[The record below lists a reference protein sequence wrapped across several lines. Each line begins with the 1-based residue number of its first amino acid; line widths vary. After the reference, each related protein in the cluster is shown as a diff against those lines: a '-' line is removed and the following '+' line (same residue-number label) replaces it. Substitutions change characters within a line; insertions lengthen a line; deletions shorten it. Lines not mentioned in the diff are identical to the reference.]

1 MKKIA
6 AGATTLVALG
16 MALPAAA
23 EDAVVEID
31 VTVEEI
37 AVLDVIRSQGS
48 MVIDDDSD
56 TFMGTPSSDGSVFS
70 GGDLAVIRLS
80 TNYDVGAIQVDF
92 ERQSGFRQP
101 DPSTY
106 FGVAKGNN
114 TDNTLG
120 VWPQIANWDDESQN
134 IPSGGGSMTSHSGSD
149 VPLNHDRDA
158 PFGNGQHYFA
168 LGVST
173 NWDRTLPEE
182 PEFAAPDTYNI
193 ELTATVIP
201 D

>member
-56 TFMGTPSSDGSVFS
+56 TFMGNPSSGGSVFS
-70 GGDLAVIRLS
+70 GEDLAVIRLS
-80 TNYDVGAIQVDF
+80 TNYDVNAIEVDF
-92 ERQSGFRQP
+92 DRLDGFRQP
-101 DPSTY
+101 DSSTY
-106 FGVAKGNN
+106 FGVATG
-114 TDNTLG
+114 TTLGNTLG
-120 VWPQIANWDDESQN
+120 VWPQIANWDNDTQN
-134 IPSGGGSMTSHSGSD
+134 IPSGGSSMTTHSGSD
-149 VPLNHDRDA
+149 EPLTHDTGA

-173 NWDRTLPEE
+173 NWDRTLLGE